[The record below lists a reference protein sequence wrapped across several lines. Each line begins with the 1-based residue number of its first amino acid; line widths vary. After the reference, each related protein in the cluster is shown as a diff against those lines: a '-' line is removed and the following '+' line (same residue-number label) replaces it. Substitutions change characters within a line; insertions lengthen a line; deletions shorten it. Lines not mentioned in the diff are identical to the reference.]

1 MKSYAFA
8 NCSNAKWYL
17 DPKDQLDP
25 SGLCYNTSVKRF
37 EEIPHTADWSFRA
50 FGKDLPELFGNAAF
64 AIFAMEGAVSQNPND
79 VSRIV
84 EVNAIDYESLLVNWL
99 TELLWLQES
108 QREAY
113 HRFEIDA
120 LSPTVLRAKIFGRP
134 IRQLDKVI
142 KAVTYHNLKIEQTKD
157 GWQAVVVVDV

>member
-1 MKSYAFA
+1 
-8 NCSNAKWYL
+8 
-17 DPKDQLDP
+17 
-25 SGLCYNTSVKRF
+25 VKRF

-50 FGKDLPELFGNAAF
+50 FGKDLPDLFSNAAF
-64 AIFAMEGAVSQNPND
+64 AIFALEGAVSKEANEI
-79 VSRIV
+79 SRRV

-108 QREAY
+108 NRETF
-113 HRFEIDA
+113 HRFEIDS
-120 LSPTVLRAKIFGRP
+120 LSPINLRAQVIGAPFTR
-134 IRQLDKVI
+134 LDKII